1 MVAVEVWDSPRRSSS
16 MNRNTYLGIASSR
29 FMGFE
34 VTTNGTA
41 RSRRPD
47 EESWLAPR
55 GLPATRR
62 HLARAFQC
70 EQAALGGEA
79 TGVAAQAAVGCDHP
93 VARDDDRDRIGPE
106 RPARRARGAL
116 VPGALRHG
124 RVRRQL
130 PIGDA
135 RRRTEDASLERRES
149 GEVHRDGERTALPGE
164 VLLELARETAGAARI
179 GHEARAVRPHQPREI
194 GRRRLVSV
202 VQRGDAGGGGRDP
215 ERAEGRVENVVAKR
229 GEPLAPRAPH
239 QALPSVGDGLI
250 DHRVASFTFFM
261 ASATRERAASSLQPS
276 AAATSRYGRP
286 STLWSTNAARC
297 PGGSVRIEAARSASV
312 TPSRSGAAR
321 RSSASGT
328 RRRFRRARSIA
339 LFVAILYSHARSAPR
354 RGGGHARKAARKV
367 SW

>member
-93 VARDDDRDRIGPE
+93 VARDDDRDRIAPD
-106 RPARRARGAL
+106 RSARRARGAL

-164 VLLELARETAGAARI
+164 VLVELARETAGAARI

-202 VQRGDAGGGGRDP
+202 VQRGDAVALRGGETQLRERHEAAISPRPVDRLVRRDLVQPRALGAATRWRPRAKGREEGLLVEVVSVVARTGQPKRVHEDLALVALDELA
-215 ERAEGRVENVVAKR
+215 ERESTYRHRPEGR
-229 GEPLAPRAPH
+229 
-239 QALPSVGDGLI
+239 
-250 DHRVASFTFFM
+250 
-261 ASATRERAASSLQPS
+261 TRKGP
-276 AAATSRYGRP
+276 P
-286 STLWSTNAARC
+286 M
-297 PGGSVRIEAARSASV
+297 
-312 TPSRSGAAR
+312 
-321 RSSASGT
+321 
-328 RRRFRRARSIA
+328 
-339 LFVAILYSHARSAPR
+339 
-354 RGGGHARKAARKV
+354 
-367 SW
+367 